1 MRVVF
6 MGNPEIAKQTLTAI
20 HESKH
25 QVVSVVSNPP
35 KSMGRGRTLNYSPIG
50 KLAQELKLDFIP
62 AESVEDQD
70 FHFKL
75 KSLSPDLFVV
85 VAYKILPRDLLKI
98 PKIGAVN
105 LHASLLPKYRGAAP
119 IQHALLN
126 GDEETGIT
134 TFFIEPNVDTGA
146 ILLQEKIIVNHEDD
160 FGSLSKRIMVQ
171 GAALMLR
178 TLDKIEDGTVQ
189 AINQNN
195 DLASLAPKIRKE
207 MYKIDWSQ
215 TAQKIH
221 NQIRAF
227 SPSPG
232 AFTTLNEKRL
242 KIFKSKVLM
251 GKQSTGSGKISLL
264 EKNRMA
270 ISCGEGEL
278 EIFEI
283 QLADKRRM
291 SMAAFLQG
299 VQFNLGDPIGE

>member
-6 MGNPEIAKQTLTAI
+6 MGNPEIAKQTLTAL

-25 QVVSVVSNPP
+25 EVISVVSNSP

-251 GKQSTGSGKISLL
+251 GKQSTGSGNISLL

-291 SMAAFLQG
+291 SMAACLQG

>member
-6 MGNPEIAKQTLTAI
+6 MGNPEIAKQTLIAL

-25 QVVSVVSNPP
+25 EVISVVSNSP

-62 AESVEDQD
+62 AESMEDQD

-291 SMAAFLQG
+291 SMAACLQG

>member
-6 MGNPEIAKQTLTAI
+6 MGNPEIAKQTLPAL

-25 QVVSVVSNPP
+25 KVLSVVSNSP

-50 KLAQELKLDFIP
+50 KLAQKLKLDFIP
-62 AESVEDQD
+62 AESMEDQD

-98 PKIGAVN
+98 PKIGSVN

-134 TFFIEPNVDTGA
+134 TFFIEPKVDTGA
-146 ILLQEKIIVNHEDD
+146 ILLQEKIIINDDDD
-160 FGSLSKRIMVQ
+160 FGSLSKKVMVE
-171 GAALMLR
+171 GATLMLR
-178 TLDKIEDGTVQ
+178 TLDKIENGSIQT
-189 AINQNN
+189 INQNS
-195 DLASLAPKIRKE
+195 DLASLAPKIRKK

-215 TAQKIH
+215 AAQKIH

-232 AFTTLNEKRL
+232 TFTTLNKKRI

-251 GKQSTGSGKISLL
+251 GKRSTGFGKISLL
-264 EKNRMA
+264 EKNRLA
-270 ISCGEGEL
+270 VSCGEGEL

-283 QLADKRRM
+283 QLANKSRM
-291 SMAAFLQG
+291 SMAACLQG
-299 VQFNLGDPIGE
+299 VQFNLGDTIGE

>member
-6 MGNPEIAKQTLTAI
+6 MGNPEIAKQTLTAL

-50 KLAQELKLDFIP
+50 KLAQKLKLDFIP
-62 AESVEDQD
+62 AESMEDQD

-291 SMAAFLQG
+291 SMAACLQG

>member
-6 MGNPEIAKQTLTAI
+6 MGNPEIAKQTLTAL

-25 QVVSVVSNPP
+25 EVISVVSNSP

-62 AESVEDQD
+62 AESMEDQD

-283 QLADKRRM
+283 QFADKRRM
-291 SMAAFLQG
+291 SMAACLQG

>member
-6 MGNPEIAKQTLTAI
+6 MGNPEIAKQTLTAL

-25 QVVSVVSNPP
+25 EVISVVSNSP

-75 KSLSPDLFVV
+75 KSLSPDFFVV

-291 SMAAFLQG
+291 SMAACLQG

>member
-6 MGNPEIAKQTLTAI
+6 MGNPEIAKQTLTAL

-25 QVVSVVSNPP
+25 EVISVVSNSP

-62 AESVEDQD
+62 AESMEDQD

-126 GDEETGIT
+126 GDEETGFT
-134 TFFIEPNVDTGA
+134 TFFIEPKVDTGA
-146 ILLQEKIIVNHEDD
+146 ILLQEKIIVNDDDD
-160 FGSLSKRIMVQ
+160 FGSLSKKVIVK
-171 GAALMLR
+171 GATFMLR

-291 SMAAFLQG
+291 SMAACLQG

>member
-1 MRVVF
+1 MKVVF
-6 MGNPEIAKQTLTAI
+6 MGNPEIAKQTLTAL

-25 QVVSVVSNPP
+25 EVISVVSNSP

-264 EKNRMA
+264 EKKRMA

-291 SMAAFLQG
+291 SMAACLQG

>member
-6 MGNPEIAKQTLTAI
+6 MGNPEIAKQTLTAL
-20 HESKH
+20 HEAKH
-25 QVVSVVSNPP
+25 KVISVVSNSP

-62 AESVEDQD
+62 AESMEDQD

-291 SMAAFLQG
+291 SMAACLQG

>member
-6 MGNPEIAKQTLTAI
+6 MGNPEIAKQTLTAL

-50 KLAQELKLDFIP
+50 KLAQKLKLDYIP
-62 AESVEDQD
+62 AESMEDQD

-134 TFFIEPNVDTGA
+134 TFFIEPNVDMGA

-291 SMAAFLQG
+291 SMAACLQG

>member
-1 MRVVF
+1 MKVVF
-6 MGNPEIAKQTLTAI
+6 MGNPEIAKPTLTVL

-25 QVVSVVSNPP
+25 KVITVVSNVS

-50 KLAQELKLDFIP
+50 KLAQKLKLNFIP
-62 AESVEDQD
+62 AESLEDQD
-70 FHFKL
+70 FQFKL

-98 PKIGAVN
+98 PKVGSVN

-126 GDEETGIT
+126 GDEETGIS
-134 TFFIEPNVDTGA
+134 TFFIEPEVDTGA
-146 ILLQEKIIVNHEDD
+146 ILLQEKIIINDDDD
-160 FGSLSKRIMVQ
+160 FGSLSQRIMVQ
-171 GAALMLR
+171 GAGLMLR
-178 TLDKIEDGTVQ
+178 TLNKIEDGTIQ
-189 AINQNN
+189 TINQNG
-195 DLASLAPKIRKE
+195 DLASLAPKIRKK
-207 MYKIDWSQ
+207 MHKIDWSQ

-227 SPSPG
+227 SPSPS
-232 AFTTLNEKRL
+232 AFTKLNGKRI
-242 KIFKSKVLM
+242 KIFKSKVLTE
-251 GKQSTGSGKISLL
+251 KQSTGPGKISLL

-283 QLADKRRM
+283 QLAGKNRM
-291 SMAAFLQG
+291 SMAACLRG
-299 VQFNLGDPIGE
+299 VQFNLGDTIGE

>member
-6 MGNPEIAKQTLTAI
+6 MGNPEIAKQTLTAL

-25 QVVSVVSNPP
+25 EVISVVSNSP

-278 EIFEI
+278 EIIEI
-283 QLADKRRM
+283 QLANKSRM
-291 SMAAFLQG
+291 SMEACLQG
-299 VQFNLGDPIGE
+299 VQFNLGDTIGE

>member
-6 MGNPEIAKQTLTAI
+6 MGNPEIAKQTLTAL

-25 QVVSVVSNPP
+25 QVVSVVSNVS

-50 KLAQELKLDFIP
+50 KLAQKLKLDFIP
-62 AESVEDQD
+62 AESMKDQD

-134 TFFIEPNVDTGA
+134 TFFIEPKVDTGA
-146 ILLQEKIIVNHEDD
+146 ILLQEKIIINDDDD
-160 FGSLSKRIMVQ
+160 FGSLSKKVMAK
-171 GAALMLR
+171 GATLMLR
-178 TLDKIEDGTVQ
+178 TLDKIEDGTIQ
-189 AINQNN
+189 TINQNS
-195 DLASLAPKIRKE
+195 DLASLAPKIRKK
-207 MYKIDWSQ
+207 MYKIDWSL
-215 TAQKIH
+215 TAQKI
-221 NQIRAF
+221 NNKIRAL
-227 SPSPG
+227 SPLPG
-232 AFTTLNEKRL
+232 AFTTLNGKRI
-242 KIFKSKVLM
+242 KIFKSKVLI
-251 GKQSTGSGKISLL
+251 GEQSTGSGKISLL
-264 EKNRMA
+264 EKNRMV

-278 EIFEI
+278 EIFEV
-283 QLADKRRM
+283 QLAGKSRM
-291 SMAAFLQG
+291 SMAACLQG
-299 VQFNLGDPIGE
+299 VQFNLGDTIGE

>member
-6 MGNPEIAKQTLTAI
+6 MGNPEIAKQTLTAL

-62 AESVEDQD
+62 AESMEDQD

-291 SMAAFLQG
+291 SMAACLQG

>member
-6 MGNPEIAKQTLTAI
+6 MGNPEIAKQTLTAL

-25 QVVSVVSNPP
+25 EVISVVSNSP

-98 PKIGAVN
+98 PKIGSVN

-291 SMAAFLQG
+291 SMAACLQG

>member
-6 MGNPEIAKQTLTAI
+6 MGNPEIAKQTLTAL

-25 QVVSVVSNPP
+25 EVISVVSNSP

-251 GKQSTGSGKISLL
+251 GKQSIGSGKISLL

-291 SMAAFLQG
+291 SMAACLQG

>member
-6 MGNPEIAKQTLTAI
+6 MGNPEIAKQTLTAL

-50 KLAQELKLDFIP
+50 KLAQKLKLDFIP
-62 AESVEDQD
+62 AESMKDQD

-134 TFFIEPNVDTGA
+134 TFFIEPKVDTGA
-146 ILLQEKIIVNHEDD
+146 ILLQEKIIINDDDD
-160 FGSLSKRIMVQ
+160 FGSLSKKVMVK
-171 GAALMLR
+171 GATLMLR
-178 TLDKIEDGTVQ
+178 TLDKIEDGTIQ
-189 AINQNN
+189 TINQNS
-195 DLASLAPKIRKE
+195 DLASLAPKIRKK
-207 MYKIDWSQ
+207 MYKIDWSL
-215 TAQKIH
+215 TAQKI
-221 NQIRAF
+221 NNKIRAL
-227 SPSPG
+227 SPLPG
-232 AFTTLNEKRL
+232 AFTTLNGKRI
-242 KIFKSKVLM
+242 KIFKSKVLI
-251 GKQSTGSGKISLL
+251 GEQSTGSGKISLL
-264 EKNRMA
+264 EKNRLA
-270 ISCGEGEL
+270 VSCGEGEL

-283 QLADKRRM
+283 QLENKSRM
-291 SMAAFLQG
+291 SMAACLQG
-299 VQFNLGDPIGE
+299 VQFNLGDTIGE

>member
-6 MGNPEIAKQTLTAI
+6 MGNPEIAKQTLTAL

-50 KLAQELKLDFIP
+50 KLAQKLKLDFIP
-62 AESVEDQD
+62 AESMKDQD
-70 FHFKL
+70 LHFKL

-119 IQHALLN
+119 IQHVLLN

-134 TFFIEPNVDTGA
+134 TFFIEPKVDTGA
-146 ILLQEKIIVNHEDD
+146 ILLQEKIIINDDDD
-160 FGSLSKRIMVQ
+160 FGSLSKKVMVK
-171 GAALMLR
+171 GATLMLR
-178 TLDKIEDGTVQ
+178 TLDKIEDGTIQ
-189 AINQNN
+189 TINQNS
-195 DLASLAPKIRKE
+195 DLVSLAPKIRKK
-207 MYKIDWSQ
+207 MYKIDWSL
-215 TAQKIH
+215 TAQKI
-221 NQIRAF
+221 NNKIRAL
-227 SPSPG
+227 SPLPG
-232 AFTTLNEKRL
+232 AFTTLNGKRI
-242 KIFKSKVLM
+242 KIFKSKVLI
-251 GKQSTGSGKISLL
+251 GEQSTGSGKISLL

-278 EIFEI
+278 EIIEI
-283 QLADKRRM
+283 QLANKSRM
-291 SMAAFLQG
+291 SMSACLQG
-299 VQFNLGDPIGE
+299 VQFNLGDTIGE

>member
-6 MGNPEIAKQTLTAI
+6 MGNPEIAKQTLTAL

-50 KLAQELKLDFIP
+50 KLAQKLKLDFIP
-62 AESVEDQD
+62 AESMKDQD

-134 TFFIEPNVDTGA
+134 TFFIEPKVDTGA
-146 ILLQEKIIVNHEDD
+146 ILLQEKIIINDDDD
-160 FGSLSKRIMVQ
+160 FGSLSKKVMVK
-171 GAALMLR
+171 GATLMLR
-178 TLDKIEDGTVQ
+178 TLDKIEDGTIQ
-189 AINQNN
+189 TINQNS
-195 DLASLAPKIRKE
+195 DLASLAPKIRKK
-207 MYKIDWSQ
+207 MYKIDWS
-215 TAQKIH
+215 
-221 NQIRAF
+221 
-227 SPSPG
+227 
-232 AFTTLNEKRL
+232 
-242 KIFKSKVLM
+242 
-251 GKQSTGSGKISLL
+251 
-264 EKNRMA
+264 
-270 ISCGEGEL
+270 
-278 EIFEI
+278 
-283 QLADKRRM
+283 
-291 SMAAFLQG
+291 
-299 VQFNLGDPIGE
+299 

>member
-6 MGNPEIAKQTLTAI
+6 MGNPEIAKQALTAL

-25 QVVSVVSNPP
+25 KVISVVSNSP

-215 TAQKIH
+215 TAQKIL

-291 SMAAFLQG
+291 SMAACLQG

>member
-6 MGNPEIAKQTLTAI
+6 MGNPEIAKQTLTAL

-25 QVVSVVSNPP
+25 EVISVVSNSP

-270 ISCGEGEL
+270 ISCREGEL
-278 EIFEI
+278 EIIEI
-283 QLADKRRM
+283 QLANKRRM
-291 SMAAFLQG
+291 SMEACLQG
-299 VQFNLGDPIGE
+299 VQFNLGDTIGE